1 MTKILIKKTLP
12 ALCGL
17 MLITVSNLTSASTL
31 PYGVFE
37 GNDESSL
44 ISTITGSD
52 VTELAKVEGW
62 DLSDAGASLSSN
74 GLTITGITPFDHS
87 GENEYIAGSWSYSGT
102 DAIEWLVI
110 KYGTN
115 YGIYEI
121 TDGDTSGFWDIVALE
136 NYLTDDASGV
146 KIKKDG
152 AVHFSAISHAT
163 TYGAVSTVPVPAATW
178 LFISGL
184 MGLVGVSRRKSI

>member
-1 MTKILIKKTLP
+1 MKKIHKYTSL
-12 ALCGL
+12 ALCA
-17 MLITVSNLTSASTL
+17 VALTTASSFTIASTL

-62 DLSDAGASLSSN
+62 DLSGADSSLSSN
-74 GLTITGITPFDHS
+74 GLTITGTTPFDS
-87 GENEYIAGSWSYSGT
+87 SDENEYIAGSWSYSGT
-102 DAIEWLVI
+102 GAIEWLVI

-121 TDGDTSGFWDIVALE
+121 TDGDTSGLWDITALE

-152 AVHFSAISHAT
+152 TVHFSAISHAT
-163 TYGAVSTVPVPAATW
+163 AYGTVSTVPVPAAAW
-178 LFISGL
+178 LFMSGL
-184 MGLVGVSRRKSI
+184 MGLVSVSRHKTA